1 MRFVVRDE
9 ITGNAWPVEVPPGRN
24 PVRIGRLA
32 QGDVVLASNLVVPE
46 AAVIGNPGD
55 GWRLWNLAD
64 REVQV
69 GSAVLYRRHQY
80 APLAPGATIR
90 IPPYVLTVQFDTE
103 EAASDS
109 DHSDRLDRACATL
122 VRDLHKQLNEQLSDA
137 AGPEERLRE
146 AYVLALEKAIDDLAG
161 LRPDFP
167 VDDMTQTVLGNHLAG
182 VAVRSELTRQLIA
195 KSGVTTQTFKD
206 AEETAAWARMR
217 TELPGHERGL
227 AALVE
232 DVRSAL
238 TLDPGGDLTD
248 QLRKLDADYWP
259 TWDRRLRTTPVPAPA
274 LRRYLAL
281 RRLKEE
287 IKDVWYGFGPLE
299 DLLDDPTITEIMV
312 VDAEHIFIEKGG
324 QIEDSGR
331 RFLTDP
337 RTIID
342 RIVAKAGR
350 EINTSSPM
358 ADARMPDGSRVNA
371 VIPPLALKGPC
382 LTIRRFPRQ
391 RLSVEDLIRFGSL
404 TPAARDFLQAAVV
417 NRRNVIVSGGTGTG
431 KTTLLNC
438 LSEFIPDRER
448 IVTIEDTAELR
459 LHKQHVVT
467 MQAKRKNAEDAGE
480 VTIRDLV
487 RNALRMRPDRIVVG
501 ECRGGEA
508 IDMLQAMNTGHDGSM
523 TTLHA
528 NSPADVVL
536 RLEVMVQQNA
546 DTRLPV
552 ESIHRQI
559 VSAVD
564 VIVQLQVIHH
574 NGRPRKVVSEIAE
587 VVAGEDGGVRM
598 KPVFAREGGGT
609 LEATGFLPTFVTDLV
624 TNGLLPDPLALV
636 RAAGGGA

>member
-1 MRFVVRDE
+1 
-9 ITGNAWPVEVPPGRN
+9 
-24 PVRIGRLA
+24 
-32 QGDVVLASNLVVPE
+32 
-46 AAVIGNPGD
+46 
-55 GWRLWNLAD
+55 
-64 REVQV
+64 
-69 GSAVLYRRHQY
+69 
-80 APLAPGATIR
+80 
-90 IPPYVLTVQFDTE
+90 
-103 EAASDS
+103 
-109 DHSDRLDRACATL
+109 
-122 VRDLHKQLNEQLSDA
+122 
-137 AGPEERLRE
+137 
-146 AYVLALEKAIDDLAG
+146 
-161 LRPDFP
+161 
-167 VDDMTQTVLGNHLAG
+167 
-182 VAVRSELTRQLIA
+182 
-195 KSGVTTQTFKD
+195 
-206 AEETAAWARMR
+206 
-217 TELPGHERGL
+217 
-227 AALVE
+227 
-232 DVRSAL
+232 
-238 TLDPGGDLTD
+238 
-248 QLRKLDADYWP
+248 
-259 TWDRRLRTTPVPAPA
+259 
-274 LRRYLAL
+274 
-281 RRLKEE
+281 LKEE

-391 RLSVEDLIRFGSL
+391 RLTVEDLIRYGSL

-459 LHKQHVVT
+459 LHKEHVVT

-536 RLEVMVQQNA
+536 RLEVMVQQNG
-546 DTRLPV
+546 DTKLPV

-564 VIVQLQVIHH
+564 VIVQLQVVHH

-587 VVAGEDGGVRM
+587 VVAGSEGGVRM
-598 KPVFAREGGGT
+598 KPVFKREGGGP
-609 LEATGFLPTFVTDLV
+609 LDATGFLPTFVTDLV
-624 TNGLLPDPLALV
+624 TTGLLPDPVALV
-636 RAAGGGA
+636 RAAGGVA